1 MSKLTSF
8 DVEFFE
14 ISSVLKSEFTEDTKK
29 SLVKTLLKLNNPTYF
44 YKHVKRHPIELHGFT
59 AHKTINPVLVAIMSM
74 ITLIKTET
82 DYNMLRQKL
91 QTEFAWAFNNYP
103 KYSAVNL

>member
-1 MSKLTSF
+1 MSKLTPF

-14 ISSVLKSEFTEDTKK
+14 LSSILKKNLNEDTKK
-29 SLVKTLLKLNNPTYF
+29 SIIKSLLKLNNPTYF
-44 YKHVKRHPIELHGFT
+44 YKHVKRNPIELHGFT
-59 AHKTINPVLVAIMSM
+59 TNNTINPVLVAIANM
-74 ITLIKTET
+74 IQILKTEQ
-82 DYNMLRQKL
+82 NPALASKQL